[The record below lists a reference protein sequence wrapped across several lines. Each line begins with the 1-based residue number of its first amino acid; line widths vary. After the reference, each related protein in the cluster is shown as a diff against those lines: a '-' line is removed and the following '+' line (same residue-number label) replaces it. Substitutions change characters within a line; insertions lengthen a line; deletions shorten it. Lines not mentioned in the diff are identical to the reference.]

1 MLQWF
6 GLRED
11 GRILSVLNR
20 KRILPILVLLIL
32 LSGLIYFFF
41 YNPIG
46 IKLTHSNMRQ
56 LSDHL
61 RDLGMPGK
69 IIGMAL
75 VFFQTFFPFI
85 PFVLVAG
92 TNVAIFGIKVGFLVN
107 YVMSCLGAIASFYF
121 ARYYGHAWVE
131 KKLER
136 FPLVQQFSL
145 RMERRGFLFVFL
157 GRLIPVLPSSAINF
171 AAGLTRMKFRHFLLG
186 TLLGKLPIVFLESM
200 IAHDLFHFHK
210 YKGRLLLLL
219 GIFVALII
227 IGNGVKKALSAK
239 TK

>member
-1 MLQWF
+1 M
-6 GLRED
+6 
-11 GRILSVLNR
+11 S
-20 KRILPILVLLIL
+20 
-32 LSGLIYFFF
+32 
-41 YNPIG
+41 
-46 IKLTHSNMRQ
+46 
-56 LSDHL
+56 
-61 RDLGMPGK
+61 
-69 IIGMAL
+69 L

-85 PFVLVAG
+85 PFVVVAG

-136 FPLVQQFSL
+136 FPLVKQFSL
-145 RMERRGFLFVFL
+145 RMEKRGFLYVLL
-157 GRLIPVLPSSAINF
+157 GRLIPILPSSAINY
-171 AAGLTRMKFRHFLLG
+171 AAGLTRIKFTHFLAG

-200 IAHDLFHFHK
+200 IAHDLFHFQK

-219 GIFVALII
+219 GILVVLIL
-227 IGNGVKKALSAK
+227 IGNGVKKALTAK

>member
-6 GLRED
+6 GLRKD
-11 GRILSVLNR
+11 GLNLLVFNR
-20 KRILPILVLLIL
+20 KRILLVIIISIL
-32 LSGLIYFFF
+32 LVSLISYLFF
-41 YNPIG
+41 NPIG

-56 LSDHL
+56 LSEHL
-61 RDLGMPGK
+61 RDSGPPGK
-69 IIGMAL
+69 LIGMAL
-75 VFFQTFFPFI
+75 IFFQTFFPFI

-92 TNVAIFGIKVGFLVN
+92 TNVAIFGIKIGFLVN
-107 YVMSCLGAIASFYF
+107 YVMSCLGAVVSFYF

-136 FPLVQQFSL
+136 FPLVTQFSK
-145 RMERRGFLFVFL
+145 RMEKHGFFYVLL
-157 GRLIPVLPSSAINF
+157 GRLIPILPSSAINF
-171 AAGLTRMKFRHFLLG
+171 AAGLTRMRFTQFLWG

-200 IAHDLFHFHK
+200 IAHDLFHFQK

-219 GIFVALII
+219 GILVILIF
-227 IGNGVKKALSAK
+227 IGNGVKRALAVK